1 MFASHLNRDDDG
13 GMSVLTLINESVD
26 SNDLRTLIL
35 EHRIGK
41 HEHRIINE
49 MCHRK
54 TPSKAQSRM
63 ISTEEGELLRYNM
76 RFSTGNMRPI
86 SRSKNNYGNNNI
98 TEGITSNNKEMQLKL
113 KHFQKVPFFVQMIIV
128 F

>member
-1 MFASHLNRDDDG
+1 
-13 GMSVLTLINESVD
+13 
-26 SNDLRTLIL
+26 
-35 EHRIGK
+35 
-41 HEHRIINE
+41 